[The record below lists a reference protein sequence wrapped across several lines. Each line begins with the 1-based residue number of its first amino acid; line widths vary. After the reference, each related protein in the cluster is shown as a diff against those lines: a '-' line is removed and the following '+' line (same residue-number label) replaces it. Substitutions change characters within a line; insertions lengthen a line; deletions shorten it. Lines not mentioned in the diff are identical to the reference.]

1 VPPPP
6 PDLYPLLARGPTIS
20 AIHVRNGAASARTN
34 ASCASGS
41 GQHVQSFREASS
53 NGNSAAGADVVS
65 PRTDVCDIE
74 GDAGCTQND
83 ESSIDEY
90 EYDTDVEV
98 SAQCRDPFDKSYK
111 NKLLS
116 DLVTPSPRDKLYS
129 FLLSRKVGEHLKG
142 MNGPLKKHSIPQGSS
157 KQTLVA
163 SLLHVVAKTV
173 LHSEGSTGYDDGVVF
188 GPGDVSK
195 WFEDDCRPAY
205 SVFEAPGDDVLD
217 EFAPAASRSG
227 KRKAGGGGH
236 GAYLTVNEFA
246 RLVAILITDDN
257 VRRDLVR
264 SGKSLTRGELD
275 RRMGRD
281 DFWVKVVEPKFNY
294 PSTCALLR
302 DVELPPCLIAVDPS
316 AQPTTHR
323 SSDALK
329 RKFYDSRSSFTA
341 WYSNWSVSG
350 QNDPNNFPEYVAQP
364 PNGSEV
370 YPNQS
375 LCAMLLFYA
384 MGCGAES
391 DSGNHELL
399 SWIAKVGQGENAWD
413 DEYSDAVVQKKVRA
427 DSAAT
432 EMTTALLPVMKRV
445 SESMEAM
452 VSGGVEARSSRDV
465 SAAEAEVF
473 RAESMSR
480 LLAQARKL
488 SSDIRVAGL
497 DSEDTEARCRLHVRS
512 TVLPIYAH
520 HHGTFSLH

>member
-1 VPPPP
+1 
-6 PDLYPLLARGPTIS
+6 
-20 AIHVRNGAASARTN
+20 
-34 ASCASGS
+34 
-41 GQHVQSFREASS
+41 
-53 NGNSAAGADVVS
+53 
-65 PRTDVCDIE
+65 
-74 GDAGCTQND
+74 
-83 ESSIDEY
+83 
-90 EYDTDVEV
+90 
-98 SAQCRDPFDKSYK
+98 
-111 NKLLS
+111 
-116 DLVTPSPRDKLYS
+116 
-129 FLLSRKVGEHLKG
+129 
-142 MNGPLKKHSIPQGSS
+142 MNGPLKKHGIPQGSS

-188 GPGDVSK
+188 GTGDVSK
-195 WFEDDCRPAY
+195 WFEDDCRPAH
-205 SVFEAPGDDVLD
+205 SVFEAPDDDVLD
-217 EFAPAASRSG
+217 EFAPSASRSG

-236 GAYLTVNEFA
+236 GPSLTVNEFA
-246 RLVAILITDDN
+246 RLVAILTTDDN

-281 DFWVKVVEPKFNY
+281 DFWVKVVEPKFND

-316 AQPTTHR
+316 AQPKTHR
-323 SSDALK
+323 SGDALK

-364 PNGSEV
+364 PNGSDV

-391 DSGNHELL
+391 DSGHYELL

-413 DEYSDAVVQKKVRA
+413 DEYSDAVVTKKVRA

-432 EMTTALLPVMKRV
+432 EMTSALLPVMKKV

-452 VSGGVEARSSRDV
+452 ASGGLEARSSRDASV
-465 SAAEAEVF
+465 AEAEVL

-488 SSDIRVAGL
+488 SSDIRVAEA
-497 DSEDTEARCRLHVRS
+497 DSEDTFLVTAMRRELQIQYEAIGRLQNES
-512 TVLPIYAH
+512 
-520 HHGTFSLH
+520 